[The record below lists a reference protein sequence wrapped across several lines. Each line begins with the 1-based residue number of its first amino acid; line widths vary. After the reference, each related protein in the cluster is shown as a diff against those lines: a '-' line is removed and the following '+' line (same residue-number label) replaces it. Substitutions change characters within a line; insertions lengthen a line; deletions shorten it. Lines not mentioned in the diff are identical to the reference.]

1 MMVTVP
7 TCSTCTIP
15 TSIGHVKS
23 LELEIQLPEI
33 ATRKRNHTNIS
44 KGGPSLAGGG
54 GKTTS
59 GSNASKFPTVC
70 SRFLKMKNVI
80 ESFCVS
86 EHLLAID
93 SIVCL
98 FVCCYIK

>member
-1 MMVTVP
+1 M
-7 TCSTCTIP
+7 
-15 TSIGHVKS
+15 
-23 LELEIQLPEI
+23 
-33 ATRKRNHTNIS
+33 
-44 KGGPSLAGGG
+44 
-54 GKTTS
+54 TS

-93 SIVCL
+93 SFVCL
-98 FVCCYIK
+98 FVCLLLHQVRFNIELRMEKGVIFLRSQFSIFEIQVCSFFSSFGFLAVLRCLKGGGVLL